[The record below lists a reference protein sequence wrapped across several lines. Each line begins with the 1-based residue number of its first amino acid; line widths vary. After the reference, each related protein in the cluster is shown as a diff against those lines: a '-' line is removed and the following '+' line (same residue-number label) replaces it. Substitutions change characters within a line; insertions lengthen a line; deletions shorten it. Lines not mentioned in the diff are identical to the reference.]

1 MTSLGMTGP
10 RKMDSL
16 EPRWVVYRV
25 QDSQQPWFRGVSSL
39 LAHNPM
45 GVKLLPRDFAVF
57 VAVLDRINWRAAP
70 RCEYTLAALAEEIA
84 MDPKS
89 VIKSVGRLKR
99 SHVLATGVD
108 HCSGKRYILVNPT
121 YAYSGDPRRR
131 YVAEQEWVAL
141 WKEDHPGEEI
151 LEAEELQERIEATNR
166 SVDARNRNQLALAQA
181 PA

>member
-1 MTSLGMTGP
+1 MTGP
-10 RKMDSL
+10 RKIDL
-16 EPRWVVYRV
+16 QEPKWVVYRV
-25 QDSQQPWFRGVSSL
+25 HDSSQQWFRGVSSL

-89 VIKSVGRLKR
+89 VIKSVSRLKR
-99 SHVLATGVD
+99 SHVLATGFD
-108 HCSGKRYILVNPT
+108 RCSGKRYILINPT
-121 YAYSGDPRRR
+121 YVYSGDPRRKH
-131 YVAEQEWVAL
+131 VAELEWVAL
-141 WKEDHPGEEI
+141 WKEDHPDEEA
-151 LEAEELQERIEATNR
+151 LEAEELQERINASNR
-166 SVDARNRNQLALAQA
+166 SVDARNRSRLSSAQA